1 VLRENEELVF
11 CEGGAVE
18 RGGGVVQGRGD
29 GEEGVAVSDDVG
41 RLASKPIVIDKLL
54 HSPSISDDPQDI
66 FQQKK

>member
-54 HSPSISDDPQDI
+54 HSHQFLTTHKI